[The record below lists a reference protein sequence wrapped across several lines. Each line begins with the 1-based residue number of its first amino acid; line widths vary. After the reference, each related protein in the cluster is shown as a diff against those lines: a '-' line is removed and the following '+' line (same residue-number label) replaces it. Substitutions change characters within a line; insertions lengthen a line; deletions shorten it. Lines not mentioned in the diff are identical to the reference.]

1 MIHLFVINKTKYRI
15 NSSTFRAVFKVAQ
28 EILRFYIDELSVAV
42 VGKQEIQ
49 AINLAYRKK
58 NAPTDVLS
66 FDYGEIVLCP
76 SYIIEK
82 HSIYRGDVDKK
93 MVELFVHGL
102 AHIAGYS
109 HRTKAEEKR
118 MKTVEARIL
127 SLNKLNIK
135 NQKSK

>member
-1 MIHLFVINKTKYRI
+1 MIHLFVINKTRYRI
-15 NSSTFRAVFKVAQ
+15 NPSTFRAVFKVAQ
-28 EILRFYIDELSVAV
+28 EIMRFHIDELSVAV
-42 VGKQEIQ
+42 TGRQEIQ

-82 HSIYRGDVDKK
+82 YGLKGREVDGK

-118 MKTVEARIL
+118 MEIVEARML
-127 SLNKLNIK
+127 SLNKSKIK